1 MAFTPCQPV
10 YLSDESPKDKPWDS
24 HRGQLEAVKGLY
36 ALGGYERY
44 SERMGECSNRLQ
56 FALKP
61 DEQGDVVFKLFAA
74 RFCRVRFCPVCQ
86 WRKSLMWVARFLKAM
101 PKYRADYP
109 KLVPVF
115 LTLTV
120 RNCPV
125 DELRATVGEMNLAFK
140 RMSQRRA
147 WPGEGW
153 VKSLEV
159 TRNPETREAHPHFH
173 CLMFV
178 KPGYFKGKG
187 YITQQGWRE
196 LWRDCLRVDYLPVVN
211 VKRVKSKKPGGDDA
225 IGAAA
230 SGIVETLKYSVKPED
245 LVSDGDWLYAI
256 TQQLHNT
263 RAVAIGGNLRGYLKD
278 EEPED
283 LINTDEPELD
293 VESDE
298 GTIKLIFDWASEVK
312 RYAKKLDN

>member
-1 MAFTPCQPV
+1 
-10 YLSDESPKDKPWDS
+10 
-24 HRGQLEAVKGLY
+24 
-36 ALGGYERY
+36 
-44 SERMGECSNRLQ
+44 
-56 FALKP
+56 
-61 DEQGDVVFKLFAA
+61 
-74 RFCRVRFCPVCQ
+74 
-86 WRKSLMWVARFLKAM
+86 MWVARFLKAM

-109 KLVPVF
+109 KLVPIA

-147 WPGEGW
+147 WPGVGW

-159 TRNPETREAHPHFH
+159 TRSKTREAHPHFH
-173 CLMFV
+173 CMLFV
-178 KPGYFKGKG
+178 KPSYFSGPN
-187 YITQQGWRE
+187 YIKHERWCE
-196 LWRDCLRVDYLPVVN
+196 LWRDCLRVDYLPEV
-211 VKRVKSKKPGGDDA
+211 RVQRAKSKKPGGGDDA
-225 IGAAA
+225 IGAVGG
-230 SGIVETLKYSVKPED
+230 GIVETLKYSVKSEE

-256 TQQLHNT
+256 TEQLHNT
-263 RAVAIGGNLRGYLKD
+263 RAVAVGGNLRGYLKD

>member
-1 MAFTPCQPV
+1 MA
-10 YLSDESPKDKPWDS
+10 
-24 HRGQLEAVKGLY
+24 LY
-36 ALGGYERY
+36 DLGGFERY
-44 SERMGECSNRLQ
+44 AERIRACSPSLQ
-56 FALKP
+56 FVRKLN
-61 DEQGDVVFKLFAA
+61 EQGDVVFKLFAA
-74 RFCRVRFCPVCQ
+74 WFCRVRFCPVCQ
-86 WRKSLMWVARFLKAM
+86 WRKALMWVARFLKAM
-101 PKYRADYP
+101 PKYLADYP

-125 DELRATVGEMNLAFK
+125 DELRATVGEMNRAFT

-225 IGAAA
+225 IGAVGG
-230 SGIVETLKYSVKPED
+230 GIVETLKYSVKPED
-245 LVSDGDWLYAI
+245 LVSDGDWLYGI

-263 RAVAIGGNLRGYLKD
+263 RAVAIGGNLRGYIRED
-278 EEPED
+278 EPED
-283 LINTDEPELD
+283 LAHSEDADLE
-293 VESDE
+293 VEGDE

-312 RYAKKLDN
+312 RYAKKPDN

>member
-1 MAFTPCQPV
+1 
-10 YLSDESPKDKPWDS
+10 
-24 HRGQLEAVKGLY
+24 
-36 ALGGYERY
+36 
-44 SERMGECSNRLQ
+44 
-56 FALKP
+56 
-61 DEQGDVVFKLFAA
+61 
-74 RFCRVRFCPVCQ
+74 
-86 WRKSLMWVARFLKAM
+86 
-101 PKYRADYP
+101 
-109 KLVPVF
+109 
-115 LTLTV
+115 
-120 RNCPV
+120 
-125 DELRATVGEMNLAFK
+125 MNLAFK

-147 WPGEGW
+147 WPAVGW

-159 TRNPETREAHPHFH
+159 TRSKTREAHPHFH
-173 CLMFV
+173 CMLFV

-187 YITQQGWRE
+187 YITHERWCE
-196 LWRDCLRVDYLPVVN
+196 LWRDCLRVDYLPEVH
-211 VKRVKSKKPGGDDA
+211 VKRVKSKKPGGGDDA
-225 IGAAA
+225 IAEVGG
-230 SGIVETLKYSVKPED
+230 GIVETLKYSVKPED